1 MMTLSDIIRQSPSR
15 NVKRKKILEQ
25 VYDILVE
32 LHKMNFKNDDDII
45 IDKIA
50 EQKFSVLWNGHK
62 FNILFEKKFH
72 MIEIEEYDVFDIKFP
87 DDKEFLGYLKKRIRS
102 EKIKRTFEG

>member
-1 MMTLSDIIRQSPSR
+1 MMTLSDIARQSPSR
-15 NVKRKKILEQ
+15 NVKRKKILEE

-32 LHKMNFKNDDDII
+32 LHEIDFKNDDLII
-45 IDKIA
+45 EKIA
-50 EQKFSVLWNGHK
+50 DRKFSVIWNKHE

-87 DDKEFLGYLKKRIRS
+87 DDKKFLGYLKKILRS
-102 EKIKRTFEG
+102 EKIKRYI